1 MENILGEVSH
11 KMDVTIEHLAREL
24 AGIRTGR
31 ASVGLLEGVQ
41 VDYYGVKSPLSQ
53 VATLATPDALTISIM
68 PWEASMLPV
77 IEKAILTSNLGLT
90 PQSDGKMI
98 RIPIPPLTEERRKEL
113 VKMVKKIS
121 EETKVAIRNVRREGI
136 EQVKKQEKS
145 KELPED
151 LAKKTSEKI
160 QKITDEHVAKTDKM
174 AADKENEIMD
184 R

>member
-1 MENILGEVSH
+1 MENILEEVTH
-11 KMDVTIEHLAREL
+11 KMDVTIDHLSREL

-31 ASVGLLEGVQ
+31 ASLGLLEGVQ
-41 VDYYGVKSPLSQ
+41 VEYYGVKSPLSQ

-68 PWEASMLPV
+68 PWDASMLPV
-77 IEKAILTSNLGLT
+77 IEKAILTSSLGLN
-90 PQSDGKMI
+90 PQSDGKLI
-98 RIPIPPLTEERRKEL
+98 RIPVPPLTEERRKEL
-113 VKMVKKIS
+113 VKVVKKVA

-174 AADKENEIMD
+174 ATEKEHEIMD